1 MKKNIIL
8 YMKSY
13 RHLFAILAV
22 MSVISGCSVMMISG
36 YDEKTDTAVT
46 AMQKQVETFFVTI
59 ESQVGMPGCKY
70 ENHKS
75 FYQNSKIALSAIE
88 VRSKALPK
96 NEITVQQVELLAD
109 SLKSLEEL
117 HKLGCLTAEQIAP
130 LRSNFNTSFTAI
142 LRLEL
147 AKKYVDNV
155 GK

>member
-36 YDEKTDTAVT
+36 YDQKTDTAVT
-46 AMQKQVETFFVTI
+46 ALQKQVETFFVTI
-59 ESQVGMPGCKY
+59 ESQVGLPGCKY

-75 FYQNSKIALSAIE
+75 FYHDSKIALSAIE

-96 NEITVQQVELLAD
+96 NEITIKMVGLLID
-109 SLKSLEEL
+109 SLNSLEEL
-117 HKLGCLTAEQIAP
+117 HKLGCLSSGQIAP

-142 LRLEL
+142 LKLEL
-147 AKKYVDNV
+147 AKKYAE
-155 GK
+155 K